1 MMRVRI
7 RSAGAG
13 ACVAVALA
21 CAGHATAQQAYPQK
35 PIRMVVPFPAGGG
48 TDILARLV
56 GQKMSEA
63 LGQQIITDNRAG
75 AGGTIGTDIA
85 AKAPPDG
92 YTIILVSGSHAINP
106 GLYPKLPYDTVNDFA
121 PITQIATSPGIL
133 VVHPA
138 LPVKSVRDLI
148 TLARAKPGQLN
159 YASAGNGTPPHLA
172 GELFKT
178 MARVDMVHVPYKG
191 NVPAFTDMLAGLV
204 SLSFP
209 SMPSA
214 VPHVKSGRLR
224 ALGVTTVKRSPAAPD
239 IPTIAESGL
248 PGYESTSWYGM
259 LAPARTQPAIV
270 TRLRDVIVS
279 VLGSPDMKEKFAAQG
294 LDPVGNA
301 PQQFEAVIRSEITK
315 WAKVVKASGARPE

>member
-1 MMRVRI
+1 MRARNPGL
-7 RSAGAG
+7 AAF
-13 ACVAVALA
+13 AALALA
-21 CAGHATAQQAYPQK
+21 CTAHATAQTYPQK
-35 PIRMVVPFPAGGG
+35 PIRMIVPFPAGGG
-48 TDILARLV
+48 TDILARLL
-56 GQKMSEA
+56 GLRMTEA

-75 AGGTIGTDIA
+75 AGGTIGTDVA
-85 AKAPPDG
+85 ARAPADG

-121 PITQIATSPGIL
+121 PITQVATSPGIL

-148 TLARAKPGQLN
+148 ALARARPGQLN

-191 NVPAFTDMLAGLV
+191 NVPAFADMLAGLV

-224 ALGVTTVKRSPAAPD
+224 ALGVTTAKRSPAAPD

-259 LAPARTQPAIV
+259 LAPARTPPAVV
-270 TRLRDVIVS
+270 TRLQEVIVS
-279 VLGSPDMKEKFAAQG
+279 VLGSADMKEKLAAQG
-294 LDPVGNA
+294 LDPVGNT
-301 PQQFEAVIRSEITK
+301 PREFEAVIKSEITK
-315 WAKVVKASGARPE
+315 WAKVIKASGARPE

>member
-1 MMRVRI
+1 
-7 RSAGAG
+7 
-13 ACVAVALA
+13 
-21 CAGHATAQQAYPQK
+21 
-35 PIRMVVPFPAGGG
+35 
-48 TDILARLV
+48 
-56 GQKMSEA
+56 
-63 LGQQIITDNRAG
+63 
-75 AGGTIGTDIA
+75 
-85 AKAPPDG
+85 
-92 YTIILVSGSHAINP
+92 
-106 GLYPKLPYDTVNDFA
+106 
-121 PITQIATSPGIL
+121 
-133 VVHPA
+133 
-138 LPVKSVRDLI
+138 LI

-301 PQQFEAVIRSEITK
+301 PQQFDAVIRSEITK

>member
-1 MMRVRI
+1 MIPRLAVAAGVCAAL
-7 RSAGAG
+7 SFGGPAGA
-13 ACVAVALA
+13 
-21 CAGHATAQQAYPQK
+21 QAPWPQK

-56 GQKMSEA
+56 AVKMGEP
-63 LGQQIITDNRAG
+63 LGQQVIIDNRPG

-85 AKAPPDG
+85 AKAPADG
-92 YTIILVSGSHAINP
+92 YTIIMVSGSHAINP
-106 GLYPKLPYDTVNDFA
+106 GLYPKLPYDTLNDFA
-121 PITQIATSPGIL
+121 PITQIATSPGVL

-148 TLARAKPGQLN
+148 ALARSKPGQLN
-159 YASAGNGTPPHLA
+159 YASAGSGTPPHLA

-178 MARVDMVHVPYKG
+178 MAHVDMVHVPYKG
-191 NVPAFTDMLAGLV
+191 NVPAFADMLAGLV

-214 VPHVKSGRLR
+214 VPHIKSGRLR
-224 ALGVTTVKRSPAAPD
+224 ALGVTSAKRWPGAPE

-259 LAPARTQPAIV
+259 LAPARTPSAIV
-270 TRLRDVIVS
+270 TRLHDVIVAA
-279 VLGSPDMKEKFAAQG
+279 LGLPDLKEKLASQG
-294 LDPVGNA
+294 LDAVGNTPA
-301 PQQFEAVIRSEITK
+301 QFAAAIKTEITK
-315 WAKVVKASGARPE
+315 WAKVVKASGAKPE

>member
-1 MMRVRI
+1 MRLTNAPAAACLI
-7 RSAGAG
+7 LAG
-13 ACVAVALA
+13 ACATLA
-21 CAGHATAQQAYPQK
+21 SAQPTYPQK
-35 PIRMVVPFPAGGG
+35 PIRMIVPFPAGGG

-56 GQKMSEA
+56 GQRMSEA

-75 AGGTIGTDIA
+75 AGGTIGTDLA
-85 AKAPPDG
+85 AKAPADG

-106 GLYPKLPYDTVNDFA
+106 GLYPKLPYDTVNDFSA
-121 PITQIATSPGIL
+121 ISQIATSPGIL

-148 TLARAKPGQLN
+148 ALARSKPGQLN

-191 NVPAFTDMLAGLV
+191 NVPAFADMLAGLV

-224 ALGVTTVKRSPAAPD
+224 ALGLTTAKRSPAAPE

-259 LAPARTQPAIV
+259 LAPARTPPAVV
-270 TRLRDVIVS
+270 TRLHEVIVS
-279 VLGSPDMKEKFAAQG
+279 VLGSADMKEKLAAQG
-294 LDPVGNA
+294 LDAVGNT
-301 PQQFEAVIRSEITK
+301 PREFEGVIKSEITK
-315 WAKVVKASGARPE
+315 WAKVIKASGARPE

>member
-1 MMRVRI
+1 MGLKRAAAAACLVPALVF
-7 RSAGAG
+7 SAPAS
-13 ACVAVALA
+13 
-21 CAGHATAQQAYPQK
+21 AQPAYPQK

-63 LGQQIITDNRAG
+63 LGQQIITDNRPG
-75 AGGTIGTDIA
+75 AGGTIGTDVA
-85 AKAPPDG
+85 SKAPADG
-92 YTIILVSGSHAINP
+92 YTIIMVSGSHAINP

-178 MARVDMVHVPYKG
+178 MARVDIAHVPYKG
-191 NVPAFTDMLAGLV
+191 NVPAFADMLAGLV

-214 VPHVKSGRLR
+214 VPHLKSGRLR
-224 ALGVTTVKRSPAAPD
+224 ALGVTTAKRSPAAPD
-239 IPTIAESGL
+239 VPTIAESGL

-259 LAPARTQPAIV
+259 LAPARTPPAIV
-270 TRLRDVIVS
+270 TRLHDVIVS
-279 VLGSPDMKEKFAAQG
+279 VLGSPDMKEKLASQG
-294 LDPVGNA
+294 LDPVGNT
-301 PQQFEAVIRSEITK
+301 PQQFAAVIKSEITK

>member
-1 MMRVRI
+1 MALKR
-7 RSAGAG
+7 AAAA
-13 ACVAVALA
+13 ACLFPALA
-21 CAGHATAQQAYPQK
+21 FSDPASAQPAYPQK

-63 LGQQIITDNRAG
+63 LGQQIITENRPG
-75 AGGTIGTDIA
+75 AGGTIGTDVA
-85 AKAPPDG
+85 SKAPADG
-92 YTIILVSGSHAINP
+92 YTIIMVSGSHAINP
-106 GLYPKLPYDTVNDFA
+106 GLYLKLPYDTVNDFA
-121 PITQIATSPGIL
+121 PISQLATSPGIL

-138 LPVKSVRDLI
+138 LPVKTVRDLI

-159 YASAGNGTPPHLA
+159 YASAGSGTPPHLA

-178 MARVDMVHVPYKG
+178 MARVDIVHIPYKG
-191 NVPAFTDMLAGLV
+191 NVPAFADMLAGQV

-214 VPHVKSGRLR
+214 VPHLKSGRLR
-224 ALGVTTVKRSPAAPD
+224 ALGVTTAKRSPAAPN

-259 LAPARTQPAIV
+259 LAPARTPPAIV
-270 TRLRDVIVS
+270 TRLHEVIVA
-279 VLGSPDMKEKFAAQG
+279 VLASPDMKDKLGSQG
-294 LDPVGNA
+294 LDPVGNT
-301 PQQFEAVIRSEITK
+301 PQQFAAVIKSEITK

>member
-1 MMRVRI
+1 MRI
-7 RSAGAG
+7 HHLSAA
-13 ACVAVALA
+13 ALVMVALA
-21 CAGHATAQQAYPQK
+21 SVTPVSAQSNYPQK
-35 PIRMVVPFPAGGG
+35 PIRMIVPFPAGGG
-48 TDILARLV
+48 TDILARLI
-56 GQKMSEA
+56 GQRMSEA
-63 LGQQIITDNRAG
+63 LGQQIIVDNRAG
-75 AGGTIGTDIA
+75 AGGTIGTDVA
-85 AKAPPDG
+85 AKAPADG
-92 YTIILVSGSHAINP
+92 YTIVLVSGSHAINP

-121 PITQIATSPGIL
+121 PVTQIATSPGIL

-148 TLARAKPGQLN
+148 ALARSKPGQLN

-191 NVPAFTDMLAGLV
+191 NVPAFADMLAGLV

-224 ALGVTTVKRSPAAPD
+224 ALGVTTAKRSLAAPD

-248 PGYESTSWYGM
+248 PGYESTSWYGI
-259 LAPARTQPAIV
+259 LAPARTPPAAV
-270 TRLRDVIVS
+270 TRLHEVIVS
-279 VLGSPDMKEKFAAQG
+279 ILASADMKDKFAAQG
-294 LDPVGNA
+294 LDPVASA
-301 PQQFEAVIRSEITK
+301 PREFETVIKSEITK